1 MERFFEWS
9 RILQSS
15 LSFVGAEKP
24 HPNALLQLS
33 LSKTNQLSYKQSK
46 SKKLEMFSFRK
57 SRRVGPLAKNSSGAV
72 SFLSPLTTATP
83 DPADMI
89 VAGQLNRSPT
99 NFDELLPSTSRS
111 ETRNHLDLL
120 KWIFT
125 KLKPRRKPFKSAQK
139 HCQEAEPEPDVE
151 TEQTDPK
158 AVHTPLDPSSVW
170 PSILD
175 HSEEFDY
182 KSVSTLAFS
191 IPSKEEQQSSLASFF
206 TEETSFDEIEVLSVD
221 TDDWIST
228 FAAERSS
235 SDTEE
240 TAEKSTN
247 AAIKSCIKDFFE
259 MQPDET
265 SENVEEQEK
274 YGSCQTKDSN
284 QTGNTVMEDKL
295 LGPLE
300 SHVGSVETLKG
311 ITNTPG
317 SYRIIQ
323 LKKDIFFFDMDSSK
337 NKQQSNADPVVDAEK
352 SYISGDTDTES
363 MLPSYRI
370 SAKSAVTD
378 EQSEN
383 TQVEDQDDFS
393 CPEHISAKTLG
404 SFAED
409 LSHSDLLLDPR
420 ESPCQANTEGPPNQA
435 RKSPKELSFEHLSN
449 NFERRVYRRCLEIYQ
464 NAFLHQWSEMNPRSS
479 SQSATEN
486 LTEPPTSSTECWT
499 ETVPEKLS
507 SQPESPPRNVGST
520 RSRFKIFRN
529 LVWKRLS
536 RLFKMRIVVT
546 VYL

>member
-1 MERFFEWS
+1 
-9 RILQSS
+9 
-15 LSFVGAEKP
+15 
-24 HPNALLQLS
+24 
-33 LSKTNQLSYKQSK
+33 
-46 SKKLEMFSFRK
+46 MFSFRK

-83 DPADMI
+83 NPADMI

-99 NFDELLPSTSRS
+99 NFDELLASTSRS

-158 AVHTPLDPSSVW
+158 SVHTPLDPSSVW

-191 IPSKEEQQSSLASFF
+191 IPSREEQQSSLASFF

-221 TDDWIST
+221 ADDRIST
-228 FAAERSS
+228 FAAAERSS

-240 TAEKSTN
+240 TAENSTN

-265 SENVEEQEK
+265 FENVEVQEK

-284 QTGNTVMEDKL
+284 QTGNTVMADKL

-323 LKKDIFFFDMDSSK
+323 LKKDIFFFDMDSSE

-363 MLPSYRI
+363 ILPSYRI

-420 ESPCQANTEGPPNQA
+420 ELPCQANTEGPPNQA

-520 RSRFKIFRN
+520 RSCFKIFRN

-546 VYL
+546 IYL